1 MIEALLLLPVVYFVG
16 GIIYYTVT
24 GTTPNW

>member
-1 MIEALLLLPVVYFVG
+1 MIEAILLLPVVYFVG

-24 GTTPNW
+24 GTTPDW

>member
-1 MIEALLLLPVVYFVG
+1 MLEAILLIPVIYFVG